1 MNLSDAERKD
11 LILTHLSREYPNHF
25 LLTKAVA
32 LRARELK
39 SGAAPLVAGFTDD
52 QARNQSV
59 LVALE
64 EFYAEKL
71 VIKNNQPEPVI
82 TETPNT
88 KPTAEAETSTGT
100 DVETDVE
107 TETRA

>member
-1 MNLSDAERKD
+1 
-11 LILTHLSREYPNHF
+11 
-25 LLTKAVA
+25 
-32 LRARELK
+32 
-39 SGAAPLVAGFTDD
+39 
-52 QARNQSV
+52 

-71 VIKNNQPEPVI
+71 VIKNNQPEPVVV
-82 TETPNT
+82 ETP
-88 KPTAEAETSTGT
+88 KPSTDTEASAET